1 MAYIIPCFGVEPI
14 ASVRWGRLWYNSLFT
29 AQSRKGQSVRKS
41 FSQIFIDHP
50 RLAWVIAIIIALCGG
65 FSLVNMP
72 VAEYPN
78 VTPVTITVSTSYTG
92 ASASVLNESVGTVI
106 EDQIN
111 GVDDI
116 WYYKSNCNDKGLYNC
131 YCVFRPGTQS
141 NIALVNV
148 QNAVKRAE
156 PKLPTE
162 VIQNGITV
170 KKSPEDRM
178 VMYMFMTDGREM
190 DLMDLSNFVE
200 KQVADAIARMD
211 GVALVESG
219 GRTYAMRIWLDP
231 VKLAGLNISIAEI
244 KSAIESQN
252 IQAAAGT
259 VGGEYANKYLSFK
272 LNVKGR
278 LKTKE
283 EFENII
289 VRTNPETGAQ
299 VLVKDVAR
307 VELGCRGYTVRSRF
321 NENPAVWLSVFK
333 APEANAVATA
343 KRVKAEVD
351 KWIARMPPGVVGVL
365 ADDTTA
371 FTLVFLKETFKT
383 LGIALVLVVLIT
395 YFFLQDWRAT
405 LIPSIAIP
413 IALLGTFAF
422 LYPAGCTLNVLTM
435 FGLILVIGS
444 LVDDAIVVVENTQS
458 LMVREGLSA
467 REATSKSMTQITS
480 AIIATTLVTLACY
493 LPLAFYSGMVGMMFV
508 QFAVTMCIALCLSTV
523 VALVLSPVLCA
534 YLLKAPSGKGRALF
548 LPFNWSLDRSRRV
561 YLWFVRLLVRRGLVT
576 AILFGGVAFG
586 LWNLAKRVPTAF
598 LPKEDRGYVMVRCRL
613 PEGQTLERTI
623 AVIDEL
629 HDRVKNIPG
638 VQSVSST
645 CGRSSLWG
653 SGENLADALVRL
665 EHWDLRNDP
674 EKKID
679 RVMEKIKKAT
689 EDLYAGQFV
698 FLQPPAIKG
707 LGGSSGVGFNL
718 CAISGQT
725 PQELLAAADGMVEK
739 LAASPLVKS
748 AVHGFT
754 AATPQLELKLDR
766 RKAESF
772 GLTPKLVFQTLQNKL
787 ASYYV
792 NDFNLKG
799 GVYEVKLQNDP
810 DRRGSINDVLDI
822 RIPAPDGEAVPLS
835 SIGEVVYTAGSRET
849 MSYNK
854 MLAAWVDVTP
864 EPGVPSSKIMDLI
877 MSTKLPK
884 DYAVEWG
891 PVALQEK
898 ENDGK
903 LLWLMAAAMLFAYLF
918 LVAQYE
924 SWNIPVSVMLS
935 VLVALT
941 GAFLGLWLTSTA
953 LSIYAQLGCVMLIGL
968 SAKNAIL
975 MVEFARQER
984 RAGKSVFEA
993 ATRGADL
1000 RFRAVMMTAW
1010 SFIFGVL
1017 PLVFADGAGASA
1029 MRSIG
1034 ICTCSGML
1042 AATFVGILFVPSLYA
1057 LLQRVR
1063 EFVKGAEKP
1072 CVPAAVNS

>member
-1 MAYIIPCFGVEPI
+1 MK
-14 ASVRWGRLWYNSLFT
+14 R
-29 AQSRKGQSVRKS
+29 S
-41 FSQIFIDHP
+41 FSQIFINHP

-65 FSLVNMP
+65 FCLSRMP

-78 VTPVTITVSTSYTG
+78 ITPVTITITTTYTG
-92 ASASVLNESVGTVI
+92 ASSSVLNESVGMVI

-116 WYYKSNCNDKGLYNC
+116 WYYTSRCNDKGLYTC
-131 YCVFRPGTQS
+131 YCIFRPGTPS

-162 VIQNGITV
+162 VVQSGITIQ
-170 KKSPEDRM
+170 KSPEDRM
-178 VMYMFMTDGREM
+178 VLYMFMTDGREM
-190 DLMDLSNFVE
+190 DLMELSNFIE
-200 KQVADAIARMD
+200 KQVADAVARMD
-211 GVALVESG
+211 GVALVETG

-231 VKLAGLNISIAEI
+231 VRLAGLNVSIAEI

-283 EFENII
+283 EFENIV
-289 VRTNPETGAQ
+289 VRTNPDTGAQ
-299 VLVKDVAR
+299 VLIKDIAR

-321 NENPAVWLSVFK
+321 EEKPAVWIGVYK

-343 KRVKAEVD
+343 ERVKAEVD
-351 KWIARMPPGVVGVL
+351 KWIARMPAGVTGVL

-383 LGIALVLVVLIT
+383 LLIALALVVLIT
-395 YFFLQDWRAT
+395 YLFLQDWRAT
-405 LIPSIAIP
+405 LIPTIAIP
-413 IALLGTFAF
+413 IAILGTFAF
-422 LYPAGCTLNVLTM
+422 LYPIGCTLNVLTM

-458 LMVREGLSA
+458 LMIREGLSA
-467 REATSKSMTQITS
+467 KEAASKSMGQITS

-493 LPLAFYSGMVGMMFV
+493 LPLAFYSGMVGMMYV
-508 QFAVTMCIALCLSTV
+508 QFAVTMCIALCLSTT

-534 YLLKAPSGKGRALF
+534 YLLKAPSGKRRF
-548 LPFNWSLDRSRRV
+548 VFIPFNWALDVSRGA
-561 YLWFVRLLVRRGLVT
+561 YLTFVRFLVRQGIITLL
-576 AILFGGVAFG
+576 LFGGIVTA
-586 LWNLAKRVPTAF
+586 LWFLARDVPTAF
-598 LPKEDRGYVMVRCRL
+598 LPREDRGYIQVRLRL
-613 PEGQTLERTI
+613 PEGHTLDRTI
-623 AVIDEL
+623 TIVDEF
-629 HDRVKNIPG
+629 HERVKNIPG

-645 CGRSSLWG
+645 CGKSALWG
-653 SGENLADALVRL
+653 TGENLANILVRL
-665 EHWDLRNDP
+665 EHWDLRKDP

-679 RVMEKIKKAT
+679 RVMEKVKKET

-698 FLQPPAIKG
+698 FLQPPAIRG
-707 LGGSSGVGFNL
+707 LGGSSGVGFYI
-718 CAISGQT
+718 CAMSGQS
-725 PQELLAAADGMVEK
+725 PQELLAAADSLVAK
-739 LAASPLVKS
+739 LQESPLVKS

-754 AATPQLELKLDR
+754 ASTPQLELKLNR
-766 RKAESF
+766 QKVESF
-772 GLTPKLVFQTLQNKL
+772 GLTPKIVFQTLQNKL

-810 DRRGSINDVLDI
+810 DRRSSVNDVLDI
-822 RIPAPDGEAVPLS
+822 RIPAPNGDAVPLS
-835 SIGEVVYTAGSRET
+835 SIGELVYTVGARET
-849 MSYNK
+849 QSYNK

-864 EPGVPSSKIMDLI
+864 NDGVPSSKIMDLI
-877 MSTKLPK
+877 QGIELPK
-884 DYAVEWG
+884 DFVVEWG
-891 PVALQEK
+891 PVAMQEK
-898 ENDGK
+898 ANEGK

-924 SWNIPVSVMLS
+924 SWNIPMSVMFS
-935 VLVALT
+935 VMVALT
-941 GAFLGLWLTSTA
+941 GAFLGLWLTGTA

-984 RAGKSVFEA
+984 LGGKSVVEA
-993 ATRGADL
+993 ATRGAEL

-1017 PLVFADGAGASA
+1017 PLVFASGAGAAA
-1029 MRSIG
+1029 MRAIG

-1042 AATFVGILFVPSLYA
+1042 AATFVGIIFVPSLYSVF
-1057 LLQRVR
+1057 QRMR
-1063 EFVKGAEKP
+1063 EFVRGPSIK
-1072 CVPAAVNS
+1072 

>member
-1 MAYIIPCFGVEPI
+1 MK
-14 ASVRWGRLWYNSLFT
+14 R
-29 AQSRKGQSVRKS
+29 S
-41 FSQIFIDHP
+41 FSQVFIDHP
-50 RLAWVIAIIIALCGG
+50 RFAWVIVIVIALCGA
-65 FSLVNMP
+65 FCLSRMP
-72 VAEYPN
+72 ISEYPN
-78 VTPVTITVSTSYTG
+78 VTPVTITVSTTYTG
-92 ASASVLNESVGTVI
+92 ASAAVLNESVAAVI

-116 WYYKSNCNDKGLYNC
+116 WYYKSNCNAKGLYNC

-162 VIQNGITV
+162 VTQSGITV

-178 VMYMFMTDGREM
+178 VMYMFMTDGRKM
-190 DLMDLSNFVE
+190 DLMELSNYVE

-231 VKLAGLNISIAEI
+231 VRLAGLNVSIDEI
-244 KSAIESQN
+244 KKAIESQN

-278 LKTKE
+278 LKTKG
-283 EFENII
+283 EFENIV

-299 VLVKDVAR
+299 VFVKDIAR
-307 VELGCRGYTVRSRF
+307 VELGCKGYTVRSRF
-321 NENPAVWLSVFK
+321 NENPAVWLSVYK
-333 APEANAVATA
+333 TPEANAVATA
-343 KRVKAEVD
+343 ERVKEEVD
-351 KWIARMPPGVVGVL
+351 KWIARMPEGVVGVL

-383 LGIALVLVVLIT
+383 LIMALVLVVLIT
-395 YFFLQDWRAT
+395 YLFLQDWRAT
-405 LIPSIAIP
+405 LIPAIAIP
-413 IALLGTFAF
+413 IALVGTFAF

-444 LVDDAIVVVENTQS
+444 LVDDAIVVVENTQAI
-458 LMVREGLSA
+458 MVREGLSA
-467 REATSKSMTQITS
+467 REAASKSMGQITG
-480 AIIATTLVTLACY
+480 AIIATTFVTLACY
-493 LPLAFYSGMVGMMFV
+493 LPLVFYSGMVGMMYV
-508 QFAVTMCIALCLSTV
+508 QFAVTMCIALALSAV

-534 YLLKAPSGKGRALF
+534 YLLKPPSTRRRVLF
-548 LPFNWSLDRSRRV
+548 VPFNWTLDASRKTYV
-561 YLWFVRLLVRRGLVT
+561 GMIRLLVRRGLITLLLFAAT
-576 AILFGGVAFG
+576 AVS
-586 LWNLAKRVPTAF
+586 LWLVSGRVPSAF
-598 LPKEDRGYVMVRCRL
+598 LPKEDRGYIQVRCRL
-613 PEGQTLERTI
+613 TEGQTLERTI
-623 AVIDEL
+623 AVIDEF
-629 HDRVKNIPG
+629 HERVKGIPG

-645 CGRSSLWG
+645 CGKSSLWG
-653 SGENLADALVRL
+653 SGENLADVLVRL
-665 EHWDLRNDP
+665 EHWDLRKSP
-674 EKKID
+674 EKQID
-679 RVMEKIKKAT
+679 RIMEKIRECT

-698 FLQPPAIKG
+698 FAQPPAIRG

-718 CAISGQT
+718 CAIAGQS
-725 PQELLAAADGMVEK
+725 PQELLGVADDLVAR
-739 LAASPLVKS
+739 LAANPLVKS

-766 RKAESF
+766 RKAETF
-772 GLTPKLVFQTLQNKL
+772 GLTPKTVFQTLQNKL

-810 DRRGSINDVLDI
+810 DWRSSVGDVLDI
-822 RIPAPDGEAVPLS
+822 RIPTTDGEAVPLS
-835 SIGEVVYTAGSRET
+835 SIAEVEYTVGPRET

-864 EPGVPSSKIMDLI
+864 ADGVPSSKIMELI
-877 MSTKLPK
+877 SSTELPR

-898 ENDGK
+898 ENEGK
-903 LLWLMAAAMLFAYLF
+903 LFWLMGAAMLFAYLF

-924 SWNIPVSVMLS
+924 SWNMPLSVMLS
-935 VLVALT
+935 VIVALA
-941 GAFLGLWLTSTA
+941 GAFFGLWITDTP

-968 SAKNAIL
+968 AAKNAIL
-975 MVEFARQER
+975 MVEFSRQER
-984 RAGKSVFEA
+984 LGGKSIEEA
-993 ATRGADL
+993 AVNGGDL

-1017 PLVFADGAGASA
+1017 PLVFATGAGSSA
-1029 MRSIG
+1029 MRAIG
-1034 ICTCSGML
+1034 ICTCFGML
-1042 AATFVGILFVPSLYA
+1042 AATVFGIVLVPPLYA
-1057 LLQRVR
+1057 VLQHLR
-1063 EFVKGAEKP
+1063 EFAKGGWRRGRGT
-1072 CVPAAVNS
+1072 